1 MGSAYCICICKA
13 RQGKMSDAR
22 FGEMQG
28 DKKSVW
34 QNVRFWIAILQI
46 EVLS

>member
-1 MGSAYCICICKA
+1 MWEVRTACASAYAYA
-13 RQGKMSDAR
+13 RQGKARRDEMRDGR

-34 QNVRFWIAILQI
+34 HNVRF
-46 EVLS
+46 